1 MSHRSKVLSP
11 EQWDTIALLLP
22 ELMSPAPPWHS
33 NRQLLEGIIWLLRSG
48 TGWPDLPE
56 HTLAHQR
63 IGLDDVVGKK
73 TGLGDG
79 CGAP

>member
-33 NRQLLEGIIWLLRSG
+33 NRQLLEGIIWLLCSA
-48 TGWPDLPE
+48 E
-56 HTLAHQR
+56 HTLAH
-63 IGLDDVVGKK
+63 
-73 TGLGDG
+73 
-79 CGAP
+79 